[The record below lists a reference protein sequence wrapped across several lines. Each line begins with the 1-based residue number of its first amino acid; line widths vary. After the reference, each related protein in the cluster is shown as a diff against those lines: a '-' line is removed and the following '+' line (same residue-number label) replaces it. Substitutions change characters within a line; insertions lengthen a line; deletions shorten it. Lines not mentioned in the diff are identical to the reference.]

1 MGPPQVPFGA
11 PMRHAHFAFAPSY
24 TPLNHGSYGAHPVS
38 VRAAHLALRAEVE
51 AAPDPFIALEFSRRL
66 QRPRELA
73 ARMLKCP
80 VDELVFVPNATTG
93 IDTVLKNIVWQ
104 PGDVVLCYEVVY
116 GSVAN
121 ALEYLRETTPVEIR
135 VVHVP
140 LPVTDDDLVR
150 AMVDT
155 ARAINADKTTVSPKG
170 NREKRVR
177 LAICDTIISG
187 PGARVPFERLVP
199 ALQAEGA
206 MVLVDG
212 AHGIGHIDLDLSV
225 LRPDFFVTNLHKW
238 LFVPRGCAAFVV
250 RKERQHLIR
259 TTLPTSHG
267 FKPRKPLKH
276 VVNADAGSDFV
287 EMFSFTGTADTTN
300 WLCVEAALKF
310 REEVCGGEETIRAY
324 THHIA
329 QRGGAIAAEVFG
341 TEIIDCPGSSMRQC
355 NFTNVRLPLT
365 MRKDSE
371 QDDASQPSAS
381 SSRGDDDNDEPEAIP
396 REHGHL
402 VADWIKARGVE
413 ESGIYFQTF
422 PYYGKWLWRLSGMIY
437 VEEADFRR
445 GAEILKALCERA
457 QRGEYLSRK
466 GGAEEEASDSDDVPA
481 HTPGSSRRSS
491 SHEK

>member
-1 MGPPQVPFGA
+1 MAPPQVPFGA

-24 TPLNHGSYGAHPVS
+24 TPLNHGSYGTHPVS

-66 QRPRELA
+66 ARPRQLA
-73 ARMLKCP
+73 ARMLRCP

-93 IDTVLKNIVWQ
+93 IDTVLKNLVWQ
-104 PGDVVLCYEVVY
+104 PGDVILCYEVVY

-121 ALEYLRETTPVEIR
+121 GLEYLREITPGLEIQ

-140 LPVTDDDLVR
+140 LPVADDDLVR
-150 AMVDT
+150 VMVDT
-155 ARAINADKTTVSPKG
+155 AREVNAAPG
-170 NREKRVR
+170 KRVR

-206 MVLVDG
+206 LVLVDG
-212 AHGIGHIDLDLSV
+212 AHGIGHIDLDLSK

-250 RKERQHLIR
+250 RKEHQHLIR

-267 FKPRKPLKH
+267 FKPRKPLGG
-276 VVNADAGSDFV
+276 VVNADKGEDFV

-310 REEVCGGEETIRAY
+310 REEVCGGEESIRAY

-341 TEIIDCPGSSMRQC
+341 TEIMDCPGSSMRQC
-355 NFTNVRLPLT
+355 NFANIRLPLV
-365 MRKDSE
+365 MK
-371 QDDASQPSAS
+371 
-381 SSRGDDDNDEPEAIP
+381 GGVGDNDDGASGSMASIIP

-422 PYYGKWLWRLSGMIY
+422 PYYGKWLWRLSGMVY
-437 VEEADFRR
+437 VEEADFRK
-445 GAEILKALCERA
+445 GAEVLKALCERVT
-457 QRGEYLSRK
+457 RGEYLPCK
-466 GGAEEEASDSDDVPA
+466 DDAEDASDSDEPSFD
-481 HTPGSSRRSS
+481 TPSSSQRSS
-491 SHEK
+491 THCN

>member
-1 MGPPQVPFGA
+1 MAPPQVPFGA
-11 PMRHAHFAFAPSY
+11 PMRHAHFAFAPFY
-24 TPLNHGSYGAHPVS
+24 TPLNHGSYGTHPVS

-51 AAPDPFIALEFSRRL
+51 AAPDPFIALDFSRRL
-66 QRPRELA
+66 ARPRQLA
-73 ARMLKCP
+73 AQMLNCP
-80 VDELVFVPNATTG
+80 ADELVFVPNATTG
-93 IDTVLKNIVWQ
+93 IDTVLKNLVWQ

-121 ALEYLRETTPVEIR
+121 GLEYLRETTPVEVR

-140 LPVTDDDLVR
+140 LPVADDDLVR
-150 AMVDT
+150 TMVDA
-155 ARAINADKTTVSPKG
+155 AREVNATP
-170 NREKRVR
+170 EKRVR

-206 MVLVDG
+206 LVLVDG
-212 AHGIGHIDLDLSV
+212 AHGIGHIDLDLGV

-250 RKERQHLIR
+250 RKEHQHLIR

-267 FKPRKPLKH
+267 FKPRKPVRG
-276 VVNADAGSDFV
+276 VVNADAGEDFV
-287 EMFSFTGTADTTN
+287 EMFSFTGTSDTTN
-300 WLCVEAALKF
+300 WLCVEAALQF

-341 TEIIDCPGSSMRQC
+341 TEVMDCPGSSMRQC
-355 NFTNVRLPLT
+355 NFANVRMPLV
-365 MRKDSE
+365 MRGGVGDS
-371 QDDASQPSAS
+371 DA
-381 SSRGDDDNDEPEAIP
+381 AIP

-402 VADWIKARGVE
+402 VADWIKVRGVE

-437 VEEADFRR
+437 VEEADFRK
-445 GAEILKALCERA
+445 GAEVLRALCERA
-457 QRGEYLSRK
+457 QRGEYLPEK
-466 GGAEEEASDSDDVPA
+466 EDDGDSDEAPFD
-481 HTPGSSRRSS
+481 TPSSSQRSS
-491 SHEK
+491 LSRCA

>member
-1 MGPPQVPFGA
+1 MAPPQVLFGA
-11 PMRHAHFAFAPSY
+11 PMRHAHFAFSPTY
-24 TPLNHGSYGAHPVS
+24 IPLNHGSYGAHPVS

-51 AAPDPFIALEFSRRL
+51 AAPDPFIALDFSRRL
-66 QRPRELA
+66 TRPRELA
-73 ARMLKCP
+73 AQMLRCP

-104 PGDVVLCYEVVY
+104 PGDVILCYEVVY
-116 GSVAN
+116 SSVAN
-121 ALEYLRETTPVEIR
+121 GLEYLRETTPVEIR

-140 LPVTDDDLVR
+140 LPVADDELVR
-150 AMVDT
+150 TMVDA
-155 ARAINADKTTVSPKG
+155 ARAINADKTTVSAKG

-250 RKERQHLIR
+250 RKEHQHLIR

-267 FKPRKPLKH
+267 FKPRKPLKR
-276 VVNADAGSDFV
+276 VVNADAGKDFV
-287 EMFSFTGTADTTN
+287 EMFGFTGTADTTN

-329 QRGGAIAAEVFG
+329 QRGGAIAAEIFG

-355 NFTNVRLPLT
+355 NFTNVRMPLA
-365 MRKDSE
+365 MRKDNE
-371 QDDASQPSAS
+371 DKASQS
-381 SSRGDDDNDEPEAIP
+381 SSVKDSDEHKAIP

-402 VADWIKARGVE
+402 VSDWIKLRGVE

-422 PYYGKWLWRLSGMIY
+422 PYYSKWLWRLSGMIY
-437 VEEADFRR
+437 IEEADFRK

-457 QRGEYLSRK
+457 QRGEYLPGKSS
-466 GGAEEEASDSDDVPA
+466 AEEVASDPDDVPA
-481 HTPGSSRRSS
+481 YTPDSSRRSS
-491 SHEK
+491 SHAR